1 VTHLLTVDHVLRG
14 WIVAHRLPL
23 VDDMMWTLSAAG
35 RAGMVWI
42 VMGIFI
48 ALRRAAW
55 SVIGTLTPALLLAWI
70 LADVIL
76 KPVIGRERP
85 FVQTPAV
92 RVIGGKPADAS
103 FPSGHAA
110 SSFAAAA
117 VLSVMAPVGRLV
129 WWPLAIA
136 IACSRVYLGV
146 HYPLDVVAGAGVGL
160 ASASAV
166 LALKG
171 MVVRHPA

>member
-1 VTHLLTVDHVLRG
+1 
-14 WIVAHRLPL
+14 
-23 VDDMMWTLSAAG
+23 
-35 RAGMVWI
+35 
-42 VMGIFI
+42 
-48 ALRRAAW
+48 
-55 SVIGTLTPALLLAWI
+55 LLLAWI